1 VRNRCS
7 HTALDRCKP
16 SLDAAQV
23 LAATDF
29 TKAAMAM
36 IGKASSSNPSRTKNK
51 SIPNPSRPGRAMLP
65 KR

>member
-23 LAATDF
+23 LAEPDRLHQSGDGDDREGQQQQPEQDE
-29 TKAAMAM
+29 K
-36 IGKASSSNPSRTKNK
+36 
-51 SIPNPSRPGRAMLP
+51 
-65 KR
+65 